1 MTARHRNSKTGE
13 PMISR
18 LIDKITD
25 KKAPIVVGL
34 DPNLKF
40 VPEKL
45 KRTAT
50 EEKGESLE
58 AAAEAVLA
66 FNKAIVD
73 ATYDLIPAVKP

>member
-1 MTARHRNSKTGE
+1 
-13 PMISR
+13 MISR

-45 KRTAT
+45 KRASERTAPSDRSISPPT
-50 EEKGESLE
+50 
-58 AAAEAVLA
+58 A
-66 FNKAIVD
+66 
-73 ATYDLIPAVKP
+73 